1 MEALNTG
8 SAFRDPSRPIR
19 KKAGGKKGKMTFVTQ
34 FCHACHD
41 ISFTQIVARV
51 FTMTDSLSLFFSAR
65 PVDLRRSR
73 TRTNIPVQKIMD
85 AQNAI
90 DQQNNAVDIQI
101 DDGSQPVPPSRR
113 KKDDRR
119 GGEKT
124 EEELEDEAQ
133 DILERLK
140 KL

>member
-1 MEALNTG
+1 MFF
-8 SAFRDPSRPIR
+8 SI
-19 KKAGGKKGKMTFVTQ
+19 
-34 FCHACHD
+34 
-41 ISFTQIVARV
+41 
-51 FTMTDSLSLFFSAR
+51 FSAR

-85 AQNAI
+85 AQNVV
-90 DQQNNAVDIQI
+90 DGQQNAVDINI
-101 DDGSQPVPPSRR
+101 DDQPVAPSRR

-119 GGEKT
+119 EGGEKS
-124 EEELEDEAQ
+124 EEGLEDEAQ